1 MKLSDLSVLKAEF
14 MVTRRCQLQCDYCKI
29 TQKPR
34 LWGKEMTTA
43 QALSCVDLM
52 ADNWPGAPMIIYG
65 GEPTLRDDLPDII
78 RHMVKRDVKH
88 AVISNSIR
96 LTKDMEYLDR
106 LVKSGLSNWSVSYD
120 GGTEDLVVGKHAAK
134 KSMYGLNAL
143 RYFRDVFNIRDL
155 VACITVT
162 KKNIEDLPSIV
173 MNLSMEGI
181 WAICTPLQFG
191 GIGYEYSRGDAIDL
205 PSQEQLDTF
214 SPILE
219 EMAQSGK
226 FLMHNGPEWFREWPI
241 GFRTQT
247 WKCHDKS
254 VLTIDADGCLR
265 YCVDIPLPVPI
276 RAWQLQEP
284 VFLEQYKNL
293 LKMKTPCLGCF
304 WDPCFEGTHRALSE
318 DYGIEKGRETFRHEM
333 TEERIS
339 KLLPEAQ
346 KWFRR

>member
-1 MKLSDLSVLKAEF
+1 MLSDLPVLKAEF
-14 MVTRRCQLQCDYCKI
+14 LVTRRCQLRCNYCKI
-29 TQKPR
+29 SRDPK
-34 LWGKEMTTA
+34 LWGEEMTTE

-65 GEPTLRDDLPDII
+65 GEPTMRDDLPDII
-78 RHMVKRDVKH
+78 QHMVKRDVKH

-96 LTKDMEYLDR
+96 ILEDESYAEE
-106 LVKSGLSNWSVSYD
+106 LVGAGLSNWSISYD
-120 GGTEDLVVGKHAAK
+120 GDSEDLVVGWHARK
-134 KSMYGLNAL
+134 KSMYGIDTL
-143 RYFRDVFNIRDL
+143 RVMRDQYGIEDL

-162 KKNIEDLPSIV
+162 KKNIEMLPSMV
-173 MNLSMEGI
+173 VNLTSEGI

-191 GIGYEYSRGDAIDL
+191 GIGYEYSKGKVIDL
-205 PSQEQLDTF
+205 PSQEQLDII

-219 EMAQSGK
+219 EMAVSGK
-226 FLMHNGPEWFREWPI
+226 FLMHNGPEWFREWPLT
-241 GFRTQT
+241 FRKQD

-265 YCVDIPLPVPI
+265 YCVDISLLVPI
-276 RAWQLQEP
+276 RAWQLREE
-284 VFLEQYKNL
+284 VFLEQYRRL
-293 LKMKTPCLGCF
+293 LKLDTPCLGCF
-304 WDPCFEGTHRALSE
+304 WDPCYEGTHRALSE
-318 DYGIEKGRETFRHEM
+318 DYGIEKGRESFRHEM